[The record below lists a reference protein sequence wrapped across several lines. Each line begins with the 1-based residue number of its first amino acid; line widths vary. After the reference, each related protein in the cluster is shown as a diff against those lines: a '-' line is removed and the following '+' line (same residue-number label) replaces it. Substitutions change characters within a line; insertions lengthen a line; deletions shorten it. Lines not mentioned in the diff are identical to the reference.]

1 MSAPQPVVTP
11 TLPATE
17 KQAVAVSSVT
27 AAAFLTAMTA
37 VVGLL
42 TGSLG
47 ILSEAAHSV
56 LDFVA
61 AGLTL
66 VSVRLADRPA
76 DTTHPFGHEKFEH
89 LSALAQAALL
99 VVTYAWVIFE
109 GIRRLFFREVH
120 VDPSVWAFGV
130 MLVSMVV
137 DAFRSRALFRVAR
150 KYNSQALEADALHFS
165 THLYSASV
173 VILGLLLVYV
183 SRQRNIPW
191 LRHGDAMA
199 GLAVA
204 GISVYVSLGLG
215 RRTIDALVDAAPEG
229 ITRRI
234 SEVIAPI
241 PGVLNLDRIRV
252 RQSGS
257 RLFVDMKLTLES
269 NIPLEHAKSVADLVE
284 AEVHRLYSTA
294 DVVIHTTPREPSA
307 DDVVEKIRSIAH
319 RQNFLIH
326 EVTAYEVDRRVIAN
340 LDVEVDPDLRLDVAH
355 DQATRLETA
364 ILQELPAVREVNI
377 HIEPL
382 LRGVEPGNQAPRDRA
397 QIERRLMKIARATP
411 GVLDCHSVE
420 AHQVGEKVVVRMH
433 CTVEPQLPVERVHDL
448 TEILEFKFRQAFP
461 QIFKVSIHAEPRQPR
476 DKQSS
481 KPEG

>member
-1 MSAPQPVVTP
+1 MSALPPVVAP
-11 TLPATE
+11 TLPAAE
-17 KQAVAVSSVT
+17 KQSVALSSVT
-27 AAAFLTAMTA
+27 AAAFLTTMTTA
-37 VVGLL
+37 VGLL

-61 AGLTL
+61 AGLTY
-66 VSVRLADRPA
+66 VSVRLADKPA

-89 LSALAQAALL
+89 LSALAQAMLL
-99 VVTYAWVIFE
+99 VVTYAWVVFE

-130 MLVSMVV
+130 MLVSIVV

-173 VILGLLLVYV
+173 VILGLLLVYA
-183 SRQRNIPW
+183 SREKHVPW

-204 GISVYVSLGLG
+204 GISIYVSLGLG

-241 PGVLNLDRIRV
+241 RGVLNLERIRV

-257 RLFVDMKLTLES
+257 RLFVDLKLTLAS
-269 NIPLEHAKSVADLVE
+269 NVPLEHAKSVADLVE
-284 AEVHRLYSTA
+284 AEVHRLYPTA

-307 DDVVEKIRSIAH
+307 DNLVEKIRSVAH

-326 EVTAYEVDRRVIAN
+326 EVSAYEVNRRVIVN
-340 LDVEVDPDLRLDVAH
+340 LDMEVDPDLSLKVAH
-355 DQATRLETA
+355 DQATRLEQA
-364 ILQELPAVREVNI
+364 ILQELSAVQEVNI

-382 LRGVEPGNQAPRDRA
+382 PKGVEPGNQAPVDYA
-397 QIERRLMKIARATP
+397 QIEQRLAKIARKTP

-420 AHQVGEKVVVRMH
+420 AHQVGDDIVVSMH
-433 CTVEPQLPVERVHDL
+433 CTVEPQLPVARVHDL
-448 TEILEFKFRQAFP
+448 TEILEFEFRQAFP
-461 QIFKVSIHAEPRQPR
+461 RILKVNIHAEPRQAGE
-476 DKQSS
+476 KG
-481 KPEG
+481 EG

>member
-1 MSAPQPVVTP
+1 MATAQPVAASA
-11 TLPATE
+11 LPAAE
-17 KQAVAVSSVT
+17 KQAVALSSVT

-37 VVGLL
+37 AVGLL

-61 AGLTL
+61 AAMTY
-66 VSVRLADRPA
+66 VSVRLADKPA
-76 DTTHPFGHEKFEH
+76 DSSHPFGHEKIEH
-89 LSALAQAALL
+89 LSALGQAVLL

-130 MLVSMVV
+130 MVVSMIV

-150 KYNSQALEADALHFS
+150 KYHSQALEADALHFS

-183 SRQRNIPW
+183 SREKSIPW
-191 LRHGDAMA
+191 LRHGDALA

-229 ITRRI
+229 ISRRL
-234 SEVIAPI
+234 SELITAI
-241 PGVLNLDRIRV
+241 PGVLHLERVRV

-257 RLFVDMKLTLES
+257 RLFVDLKLTLES
-269 NIPLEHAKSVADLVE
+269 NIALERAKAVADLVE
-284 AEVHRLYSTA
+284 AEVHQLYPTA
-294 DVVIHTTPREPSA
+294 DVVIHTTPREPPA
-307 DDVVEKIRSIAH
+307 EDVVEKIRSIAH
-319 RQNFLIH
+319 RHNFPIH
-326 EVTAYEVDRRVIAN
+326 DVTAYVVDRRLMVS
-340 LDVEVDPDLRLDVAH
+340 LDMEVDPSLSLAAAH
-355 DQATRLETA
+355 DQATSLEQA
-364 ILQELPAVREVNI
+364 ITQQLPAVQEVNI
-377 HIEPL
+377 HLEPL
-382 LRGVEPGNQAPRDRA
+382 GKGVELGNKAGLDPA
-397 QIERRLMKIARATP
+397 QIEKRLAEIARKTP

-420 AHQVGEKVVVRMH
+420 AHQVGDKVAVRMH
-433 CTVEPQLPVERVHDL
+433 CTLEPQLPVARVHEL
-448 TEILEFKFRQAFP
+448 TEILKFKFRQKFP
-461 QIFKVSIHAEPRQPR
+461 QILLVSIHAEPRLPS
-476 DKQSS
+476 DK
-481 KPEG
+481 